1 MDAGSLVSFKN
12 GKIVFS
18 EKKLGLER
26 HPSVVAAVFKFH
38 QLISQLKEES
48 NGSALPLKAIPSDHL
63 PLLAMMVQERDV
75 ALGTLVKSIEMQL
88 CPVVFGE
95 ESSRNSDILA
105 HGAVEEAVRQ
115 IADHTNYGPSLR
127 DLQSCCGEDLE
138 DIPPSLSIQRWEV
151 RDTSLLPADVRDVVE
166 RRRELR
172 QSAHSECTQWFM
184 SLDLD
189 TRMQMLA
196 GTLKKLKI
204 KPQTV
209 QSKETTRQGDSAL
222 ATSKSVHTPRGQRS
236 LQMFFGSEKTPDREK
251 PTPVQRSM
259 PRSYYEA
266 SFLPFH
272 LRTNTKMYQYQ
283 TPASF
288 DSSALDSILYH
299 KATVSG
305 SQPPTRESLLQ
316 KLRGMPRTLP
326 LKHAPAVP
334 VCEGVEIDEAEVR
347 LQRLRQ
353 MPMKLFHFHGSRRPD
368 YWGTWTRAL
377 FNVSGRRPFA
387 RAADQLDYDVDSDAE
402 WEVEEEGEDL
412 RSDDDE
418 DDDEDDSDD
427 DEDDEDFDEANGFVV
442 GDRQP
447 RHRLDPFATSA
458 DGSSDRESND
468 DSSDSEF
475 NSEDEE
481 IADINPE
488 EEVCMDLM
496 DVDEVDGSIDDSEVP
511 SRTRK
516 PSRRAARR
524 QPPSNISKDDPQPKK
539 RRQKVVP
546 ITPVVVGLLWNDMLL
561 NASHQ
566 VEADSNSLA
575 AANLALEAL
584 SKLTVAGI
592 STDMPLSVDM
602 NPQAVLHS
610 KNDSPTGAPV
620 RKGKAITD
628 DDLFALASVVHG
640 SCLGISKLVD
650 EVKVCIPE
658 ATKAQLERLV
668 HEHAVKEKRPPASRQ
683 MWYVNSDLVE
693 RARKTRKIRA
703 CGASTVE
710 PTSIQDSDMEMSSFS
725 EPTANAGED
734 AGLYFGNVCKRQR
747 TDENN

>member
-259 PRSYYEA
+259 P
-266 SFLPFH
+266 
-272 LRTNTKMYQYQ
+272 Q
-283 TPASF
+283 
-288 DSSALDSILYH
+288 
-299 KATVSG
+299 
-305 SQPPTRESLLQ
+305 SLLQ